1 MPCVVLNSAC
11 SRKPS
16 RIPNVL
22 IPNTRNP
29 NTGFRIA
36 RTVLVPIAA
45 VSSLA
50 LSSLAMSWTLWD
62 ATVRAADK
70 PYEQVP
76 EIVASAARGE
86 KPQEKPGA
94 EKKPAAESQRPNFQE
109 GPAPTWI
116 WGSDQNRNYH
126 LTVEFSGKFQAGW
139 LKASCDNQ
147 VTIVLNGTT
156 IGRCEEWQ
164 SPVELDLRK
173 HLREG
178 SNQLRMESRNEGG
191 PAALIAKLVL
201 RKADGSKMFV
211 VSDGAWKAIEAGE
224 GKTPGPVK
232 ELGKLGVQPWGNV
245 FDAAANLT
253 AGDRGVFQVPPGFQI
268 ERLFTVPKDQLG
280 SWVSIAFDPK
290 GRLLASDQE
299 GKGICRITLPPLGS
313 KEPTKVEKLDL
324 NVSSAQGMLCAF
336 DSLYLS
342 INGGPGSGLYRAR
355 DTNGDDQYDE
365 LVKLASFRG
374 GGEHGPHGLRLSPDG
389 KSIYVACGN
398 HTDPPEKMDAS
409 RVPTPWDE
417 DLLLPRQWDANGH
430 AVGRM
435 APGGWIAKTDPDGK
449 RWEIVSVGYRNE
461 YDLAFN
467 AEGEL
472 FSYDSDMEWDLG
484 MPWYRPTRVTHS
496 TSGSEFG
503 WRSGTGKWPPYYV
516 DSLPPLLDIGPG
528 SPVGIAFGYGAKFPA
543 RYQNALYI
551 CDWTFGT
558 MYALHLKPEGASYR
572 AEKEEFVARTPLPL
586 TDVAIGPD
594 GAMYF
599 TVGGRGTQSELFRVT
614 YQGTDP
620 VTPVDGKDR
629 EFADLRALRRTIE
642 AMHAPAADS
651 AAAVKYLWPLLGH
664 ADRHI
669 RYAARVALEHQDLAA
684 WRERIHSE
692 NTESIVIAAAVA
704 LARQGKASDKP
715 NAIAALKKI
724 DFAKLNEAA
733 QLDYLRAWSLVFIRL
748 GPMEKDDTQAVA
760 KTLDAHFPGKSAWV
774 NRELCNV
781 LVYLQSP
788 TLASKAVALLRQ
800 PDAAGGGTQAELLAR
815 NPGYGNTIRQMME
828 NQPDAQKLHYAFALR
843 NLRAGWTIEDRK
855 TYFAWFNEAR
865 KKTGGASYQGF
876 LRNIDRDAYD
886 NATEAERLAVE
897 VAGSRQPYKAP
908 QLPMPQGPGKDW
920 NLETLLPLGAAP
932 LKGRNFDNGK
942 KMFAA
947 ARCVI
952 CHRFDGDGGATGPD
966 LTQLAGRFNYKDLS
980 EAIVDPSKVV
990 SDQYRASV
998 AVLNDGK
1005 VHTGRVVGDSPAAI
1019 KMLVDPED
1027 PTKVIDIPKETI
1039 DEIRVSP
1046 VSVMPKD
1053 LLKPL
1058 NQDEVLDL
1066 LAYLLSR
1073 GNRNDG
1079 LFRN

>member
-1 MPCVVLNSAC
+1 MLRLKLNLARLATQTRSTANPGRETASVS
-11 SRKPS
+11 SR
-16 RIPNVL
+16 L
-22 IPNTRNP
+22 
-29 NTGFRIA
+29 
-36 RTVLVPIAA
+36 LVPGLSLLIA
-45 VSSLA
+45 SLG
-50 LSSLAMSWTLWD
+50 LMQWSGV
-62 ATVRAADK
+62 VRAADRK
-70 PYEQVP
+70 FEQIP
-76 EIVASAARGE
+76 EVAASVTPNGKSPNGKSDE
-86 KPQEKPGA
+86 KPVATASK
-94 EKKPAAESQRPNFQE
+94 RPNFQE

-116 WGSDQNRNYH
+116 WGTDQSRNYH
-126 LTVEFSGKFQAGW
+126 LTVEFTGKFQAGW
-139 LKASCDNQ
+139 IKASCDNQ
-147 VTIVLNGTT
+147 ATLILNGKT
-156 IGRCEEWQ
+156 IGRCEDWQ
-164 SPVELDLRK
+164 SPVEVDLTK
-173 HLREG
+173 QLRDG
-178 SNQLRMESRNEGG
+178 ANQLRVEASNEGG
-191 PAALIAKLVL
+191 PAAFLAKLVL
-201 RKADGSKMFV
+201 QKADGGTMYV
-211 VSDGAWKAIEAGE
+211 VSDGNWKAIDAAE
-224 GKTPGPVK
+224 GKTAGPVK
-232 ELGKLGVQPWGNV
+232 EIGKLGVEPWGKV
-245 FDAAANLT
+245 FDAAA
-253 AGDRGVFQVPPGFQI
+253 AVAGGDRGRFQLQPGFQV

-280 SWVSIAFDPK
+280 SWVSITFDPK

-299 GKGICRITLPPLGS
+299 GKGICRITLPRPGS
-313 KEPTKVEKLDL
+313 SEPTVVEKLDI
-324 NVSSAQGMLCAF
+324 NISSAQGMLCAF

-342 INGGPGSGLYRAR
+342 VNGGPGSGLYRAR

-365 LVKLASFRG
+365 VVKLATFRG
-374 GGEHGPHGLRLSPDG
+374 GGEHGPHALRLSPDG

-398 HTDPPEKMDAS
+398 HTDPMEKIDAS
-409 RVPTPWDE
+409 RAPMPWQE

-430 AVGRM
+430 AVGRL

-449 RWEIVSVGYRNE
+449 RWEMVSIGYRNQ

-472 FSYDSDMEWDLG
+472 FSYDADMEWDFG
-484 MPWYRPTRVTHS
+484 TPWYRPTRVTHS

-503 WRSGTGKWPPYYV
+503 WRSGTGKWPPYYI

-543 RYQNALYI
+543 KYQKALFI

-558 MYALHLKPEGASYR
+558 MYAIHMKPEGASYR

-599 TVGGRGTQSELFRVT
+599 TIGGRGTQSELFRVT

-620 VTPVDGKDR
+620 VAPVDGRDQ
-629 EFADLRALRRTIE
+629 EFADLRAMRRSIE
-642 AMHAPAADS
+642 EMHAPAADA
-651 AAAVKYLWPLLGH
+651 AAAVKFLWPLLGH

-669 RYAARVALEHQDLAA
+669 RYAARVGLEHQDIAA
-684 WRERIHSE
+684 WGDKISSE
-692 NTESIVIAAAVA
+692 SNPSIVIAAAVA
-704 LARQGKASDKP
+704 MARQGKENHKP
-715 NAIAALKKI
+715 KVVAALKKI
-724 DFAKLNEAA
+724 DFAKLDESA

-748 GPMEKDDTQAVA
+748 GAMEQDDAASLA
-760 KTLDAHFPGKSAWV
+760 KSLDAHFPSKSKWV
-774 NRELCNV
+774 SRELCNV

-788 TLASKAVALLRQ
+788 TLASKAMALLRQ
-800 PDAAGGGTQAELLAR
+800 PDATGGDQQAELLAR
-815 NPGYGNTIRQMME
+815 NPGYGKAIQQMFA
-828 NQPDAQKLHYAFALR
+828 NQPDAQKLHYVFALR
-843 NLRAGWTIEDRK
+843 NLRAGWTVEDRK

-865 KKTGGASYQGF
+865 KKSGGASYQGF

-897 VAGSRQPYKAP
+897 VSGAREPYKAP
-908 QLPMPQGPGKDW
+908 QLPAPQGPGKDW
-920 NLETLLPLGAAP
+920 NLEALMQLASTP

-966 LTQLAGRFNYKDLS
+966 LTQLAGRFNYKDLC

-998 AVLNDGK
+998 VVLNDGK
-1005 VHTGRVVGDSPAAI
+1005 VHTGRIVGDSPASI

-1027 PTKVIDIPKETI
+1027 PTKVIEIPKGAIE
-1039 DEIRVSP
+1039 ENRVST

-1053 LLKPL
+1053 LLKTL
-1058 NQDEVLDL
+1058 NQNEVLDL

-1073 GNRNDG
+1073 GNRNDA